1 MPRRRG
7 IFPRAIRWLRNRHLS
22 HREGETQRLPEENRH
37 TSPEEDESQ
46 RLSQDNEH
54 SLSEE
59 EEETQRRQEDGRQR
73 LLRREA
79 DERLAT
85 LGVIFSNRWIQSQR
99 GRPENQRL
107 QASNEYDPSRLDGP
121 IVQTFSLVEVP
132 QPVQRITRS
141 LTLVIVENGRRFR
154 CEIIEVDSQ
163 FLIWTVT
170 GYYPGWN

>member
-7 IFPRAIRWLRNRHLS
+7 IFRRAIRWLRNRHLS
-22 HREGETQRLPEENRH
+22 RQEGENQRLPEENRH
-37 TSPEEDESQ
+37 SSPEEDESQ
-46 RLSQDNEH
+46 RLSQDNAH

-59 EEETQRRQEDGRQR
+59 EEETQRLQEDN
-73 LLRREA
+73 REA
-79 DERLAT
+79 DGRLAT
-85 LGVIFSNRWIQSQR
+85 LGVIFSNRWIQLQR

-132 QPVQRITRS
+132 QPVQRISRS

-154 CEIIEVDSQ
+154 VEIIEVDSR
-163 FLIWTVT
+163 FIIWTVT
-170 GYYPGWN
+170 GYDPGWN